1 MHRFFRKPLGRWAL
15 GTLNSIWEHTPSMCS
30 GMSSC
35 SMPWHDDLSC
45 VAWFIYSFIL
55 EYILKVP
62 HRTLCG
68 MKGDCLLSHCEIW
81 QSHSSD
87 YKDEFLLRY
96 NTMCL
101 SKNLLTSQNN
111 VVDCFWNVMAH
122 AQKPD
127 FVFRRYRR
135 VHLNRQGHQFSRL
148 LAAEVFASAVVMLDT
163 PSSEVAWEYWL
174 PTPFASFPSH
184 VSPCAITFQLD
195 CTNLR
200 SLQQRLT
207 CALNNARML
216 PQQYGQ

>member
-148 LAAEVFASAVVMLDT
+148 LAAEVFASAVYTIFRGSVKITGYTLHS
-163 PSSEVAWEYWL
+163 P
-174 PTPFASFPSH
+174 
-184 VSPCAITFQLD
+184 VSPSLPLPFTTVCHHISTGLYLHLR
-195 CTNLR
+195 CWMLVNL
-200 SLQQRLT
+200 
-207 CALNNARML
+207 C
-216 PQQYGQ
+216 